1 MISTD
6 NFNINTTTNEQKYLE
21 AANGKLKFMDGGIRT
36 TNERNKTRFTS
47 SSNSEEEEEEEEEEQ
62 TLVKSKEEEEI
73 EFAARRKLAIAA
85 AESQLK
91 HN

>member
-1 MISTD
+1 MNS
-6 NFNINTTTNEQKYLE
+6 TTNEQKYLE

-47 SSNSEEEEEEEEEEQ
+47 SSDSEEEEEEEE
-62 TLVKSKEEEEI
+62 TVVKSKEEEEI
-73 EFAARRKLAIAA
+73 EFATRRKLAIAA

>member
-1 MISTD
+1 MISTTSTST
-6 NFNINTTTNEQKYLE
+6 TTTNEQKYLE

-47 SSNSEEEEEEEEEEQ
+47 SSDSEEEEEEEE
-62 TLVKSKEEEEI
+62 TVVKSKEEEEI
-73 EFAARRKLAIAA
+73 EFATRRKLAIAA

>member
-1 MISTD
+1 
-6 NFNINTTTNEQKYLE
+6 
-21 AANGKLKFMDGGIRT
+21 MDGGIRT

-47 SSNSEEEEEEEEEEQ
+47 SSEEEDSEEEEEV
-62 TLVKSKEEEEI
+62 VKTKEEEEI
-73 EFAARRKLAIAA
+73 EFATRRKLAIAA

>member
-1 MISTD
+1 MSSTTSTS
-6 NFNINTTTNEQKYLE
+6 TTTSNEQKYLE

-47 SSNSEEEEEEEEEEQ
+47 SSEEEDSEEEEEV
-62 TLVKSKEEEEI
+62 VKTKEEEEI
-73 EFAARRKLAIAA
+73 EFATRRKLAIAA